1 MRDSILYPTFG
12 LLALTFLVVMTVS
25 GDWRS
30 SARQNFILVND
41 WEYRVVTR
49 PQFESR
55 IPACRS
61 VSTELHRVEHVI
73 NHLCYL

>member
-12 LLALTFLVVMTVS
+12 LLTLTFLVVMTVS

-41 WEYRVVTR
+41 WEYRIVTR

-55 IPACRS
+55 ILACRS
-61 VSTELHRVEHVI
+61 VSTEQHRVEQVI
-73 NHLCYL
+73 NHLCYM